1 MTGIEVIVVFNTVAM
16 IANTLT
22 IFFNNKVIG
31 KVMENVKP
39 D

>member
-16 IANTLT
+16 VANTIV

-31 KVMENVKP
+31 KVMEDVKP